1 MTLSLNLN
9 ALTFVGKYKGLF
21 HVCMQSNGYLY
32 VHQQKFLSI
41 AHAINELCE
50 IQKIGLINDSHWL
63 EPSEEVNSLFLI
75 CLESTKKKRR
85 TPHNPKVH
93 IWNGQDTYC
102 RMWSVE
108 KGGIV
113 NKTDFTLTNSATRK
127 SICSMCLNKAPSE
140 YLNYATTKGSE
151 QISDEFECDKEL
163 FIYKLK
169 LQNGRYYVGHS
180 MDPLARIQKHL
191 LGKGAAWT
199 KTFPLL
205 NTISVESAQTTN
217 WKIAETIENHRTLAL
232 MQEYGWKNVRGGF
245 WCDLDEEITKKNLEK
260 HRLYIEVL
268 GFNVSTILHK

>member
-1 MTLSLNLN
+1 
-9 ALTFVGKYKGLF
+9 
-21 HVCMQSNGYLY
+21 
-32 VHQQKFLSI
+32 
-41 AHAINELCE
+41 
-50 IQKIGLINDSHWL
+50 
-63 EPSEEVNSLFLI
+63 
-75 CLESTKKKRR
+75 
-85 TPHNPKVH
+85 
-93 IWNGQDTYC
+93 
-102 RMWSVE
+102 
-108 KGGIV
+108 
-113 NKTDFTLTNSATRK
+113 
-127 SICSMCLNKAPSE
+127 MCLNKAPSE

-199 KTFPLL
+199 KTFS
-205 NTISVESAQTTN
+205 TFEHYICRICTN
-217 WKIAETIENHRTLAL
+217 NKLENSRNYRNHRTLAL